1 MTKDQR
7 NYVLLL
13 LVLFFLALNVKSQPG
28 YLELPIDSIT
38 NKITYTNVVH
48 TDSTLLTEDLFTL
61 ARIWFAETFRTSRA
75 VIQMEDKQSG
85 VLIGKAE
92 VPILYKSLGVTHD
105 LQNVLFTLSLYF
117 KDGRY
122 KYEVTDFIYQQQSPS
137 PLIEFN
143 DIPFEYIYFNKD
155 LGVRKYNKKTRLSF
169 VSQLDTQIK
178 LILNDLT
185 SSMKKKNS
193 PVNSEW

>member
-1 MTKDQR
+1 MTKNQI
-7 NYVLLL
+7 NSFLLT
-13 LVLFFLALNVKSQPG
+13 LVLFFISLNARSQPG

-38 NKITYTNVVH
+38 NKITYTEVVH
-48 TDSTLLTEDLFTL
+48 TDSTLLTADLFTL
-61 ARIWFAETFRTSRA
+61 ARIWFAETFRTSGA

-92 VPILYKSLGVTHD
+92 VPILYKALGVTHD
-105 LQNVLFTLSLYF
+105 LQNVLFTLSIYF

-122 KYEVTDFIYQQQSPS
+122 KYEATDFIYQQKSPS
-137 PLIEFN
+137 PLIEFS
-143 DIPFEYIYFNKD
+143 DIPFEYIYFNRD
-155 LGVRKYNKKTRLSF
+155 LGDRKFNNKTRLSF

-178 LILNDLT
+178 LILIDLT